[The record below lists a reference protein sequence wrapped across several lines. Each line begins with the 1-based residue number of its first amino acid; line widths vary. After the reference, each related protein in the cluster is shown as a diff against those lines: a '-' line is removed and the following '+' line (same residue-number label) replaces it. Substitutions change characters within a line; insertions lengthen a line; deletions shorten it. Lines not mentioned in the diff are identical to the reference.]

1 MQESSRRPMRLGDSF
16 AMINSRENEQ
26 VLVETLLADN
36 EPKAQ
41 FRLRVLLE
49 RQSGWKRCDSSKDSA
64 LPACRV
70 LFGMVPH
77 SQ

>member
-1 MQESSRRPMRLGDSF
+1 MQESSRRPMRLADSS

-26 VLVETLLADN
+26 VLVGILLADN

-49 RQSGWKRCDSSKDSA
+49 RRSGLRRSDSSRDSA
-64 LPACRV
+64 
-70 LFGMVPH
+70 
-77 SQ
+77 